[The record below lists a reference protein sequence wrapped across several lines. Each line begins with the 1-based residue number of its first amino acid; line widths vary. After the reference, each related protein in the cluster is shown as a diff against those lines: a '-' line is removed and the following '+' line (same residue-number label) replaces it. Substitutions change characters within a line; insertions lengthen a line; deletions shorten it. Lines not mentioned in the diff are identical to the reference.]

1 MTAKKKTPTKMLK
14 NLLTTGS
21 IENEGKNTV
30 EQPEQQAETPIQDDL
45 IENQVPMEEPIKTE
59 TTVPE
64 TTPQESIAVP
74 EPTMVKEEPSEQ
86 IVATSVKDA
95 KETTPADE
103 IKTTK
108 TTVEEEIEELR
119 NEISLLKSQS
129 VEYMTSKEQH
139 KNYMDAMTKRDV
151 ELANKKLMN
160 MLEQMCIMREDFLK
174 LCSDM
179 EKKIDKFS
187 SKDILE
193 SFSAYSTDMENI
205 LIDAG
210 VRIGKSDCTRLNTL
224 HQRIIDV
231 MPTDD
236 EQQNGIIAER
246 LSSEYEFN
254 GRILFKEKVKIY
266 KFTVNAQSTSNN
278 KEE

>member
-30 EQPEQQAETPIQDDL
+30 EQPEQQAEAPIQDDL
-45 IENQVPMEEPIKTE
+45 RENQVPIEEPVKTE
-59 TTVPE
+59 APVPE
-64 TTPQESIAVP
+64 TAPQESIAIP
-74 EPTMVKEEPSEQ
+74 EPTVVKEEPSEQ
-86 IVATSVKDA
+86 HVATSVKDA
-95 KETTPADE
+95 KETAPADE
-103 IKTTK
+103 MKTTK
-108 TTVEEEIEELR
+108 KTVEEEIEELR
-119 NEISLLKSQS
+119 NEISQLRSQN

-179 EKKIDKFS
+179 EKKIDRFS

-193 SFSAYSTDMENI
+193 SFSAYNTDMENI

-254 GRILFKEKVKIY
+254 GRVLFKEKVKIY

>member
-21 IENEGKNTV
+21 IESEGKNLV
-30 EQPEQQAETPIQDDL
+30 EQPEQQVEISIQDDKK
-45 IENQVPMEEPIKTE
+45 ENQVPIEEPIKTE
-59 TTVPE
+59 MIPE
-64 TTPQESIAVP
+64 TAPQEPITTP
-74 EPTMVKEEPSEQ
+74 EPAVVKEEPSEQ
-86 IVATSVKDA
+86 LVATSVQDV
-95 KETTPADE
+95 KETTPANE
-103 IKTTK
+103 MK
-108 TTVEEEIEELR
+108 TTVEEEIEELK
-119 NEISLLKSQS
+119 NEISQLKSQN

-151 ELANKKLMN
+151 ELANKKLTN

-254 GRILFKEKVKIY
+254 GRVLFKEKVKIY

>member
-30 EQPEQQAETPIQDDL
+30 EQPGQQVEIPIQDD
-45 IENQVPMEEPIKTE
+45 IGENQVQIEEPIKTE
-59 TTVPE
+59 AVPE
-64 TTPQESIAVP
+64 TEPQESIATP
-74 EPTMVKEEPSEQ
+74 EPAVVKEEPSEQ
-86 IVATSVKDA
+86 FVATSVKDV
-95 KETTPADE
+95 KETTSADE
-103 IKTTK
+103 IKTNK
-108 TTVEEEIEELR
+108 TTVEEEIEELK
-119 NEISLLKSQS
+119 NEISQLKSQN

-210 VRIGKSDCTRLNTL
+210 VRIGKADCTRLNTL

-254 GRILFKEKVKIY
+254 GRVLFKEKVKIY